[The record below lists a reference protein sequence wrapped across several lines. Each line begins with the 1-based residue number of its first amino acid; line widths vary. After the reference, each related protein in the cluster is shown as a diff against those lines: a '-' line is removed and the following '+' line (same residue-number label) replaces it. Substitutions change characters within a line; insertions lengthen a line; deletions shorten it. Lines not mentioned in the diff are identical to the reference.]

1 LILKSQD
8 AIELFRPDS
17 YILYFVS
24 GFQHTGI
31 NVKMR
36 KSITM
41 MQSPSKTMAQFASV
55 RDIYKTPSYPKSPL
69 EYEFI
74 KMALLEN
81 VMFSSLPEDSL
92 DCLVD
97 AFEVAIATKDAV
109 IVTQGELR
117 QLRGKRSSNLEGD
130 YVYSV
135 GDGQCTVLVD
145 DKVVPE
151 PYGTLKPKA
160 VFGELAVLYRQSR
173 AATITA
179 KTDTVALYRV
189 KGDAFKSILNHHQ
202 TTKDDPELLEKIDNV
217 INQIAGTKSLYGGVI
232 IRQYK
237 SPRLWLWTRWTGT
250 VFQHNYKT
258 VMGMMMF
265 SLVLMVGIQYF
276 TESDGKFALLPDQ
289 SYPVIEHLE
298 VIAKLWS
305 YQATL

>member
-1 LILKSQD
+1 M
-8 AIELFRPDS
+8 R
-17 YILYFVS
+17 
-24 GFQHTGI
+24 TGI

-41 MQSPSKTMAQFASV
+41 MRSPSKTRAQFASV
-55 RDIYKTPSYPKSPL
+55 RDTYKIPSYPKSPL

-74 KMALLEN
+74 TMALLEN

-97 AFEVAIATKDAV
+97 AFEITIATQDVV

-117 QLRGKRSSNLEGD
+117 QLRGKISSNLEGD
-130 YVYSV
+130 YYVYLV

-145 DKVVPE
+145 GKVAPE

-160 VFGELAVLYRQSR
+160 IFGELAVLYNQSR

-179 KTDTVALYRV
+179 KTDTVTLFRV
-189 KGDAFKSILNHHQ
+189 KGDTFKLILNHHQ
-202 TTKDDPELLEKIDNV
+202 TIKDDQELLEKIDNV

-237 SPRLWLWTRWTGT
+237 SPRLWLWTRWKGT
-250 VFQHNYKT
+250 VLQHNYKT
-258 VMGMMMF
+258 VLGNMMI
-265 SLVLMVGIQYF
+265 SVVLMMCIQYF
-276 TESDGKFALLPDQ
+276 SESDGKFGLLPDP
-289 SYPVIEHLE
+289 SLTITKHLAVIT
-298 VIAKLWS
+298 KLWS